1 MSVSFRCVDER
12 KIDFPEKCDNH
23 LRLAITFLLNGIIMD
38 RLDAMATLLAVVET
52 GSFSAAS
59 RKMRVPVT
67 TVSRRVA
74 ELEAHLRTKLLQ
86 RTTRKVTLTD
96 AGAPYVQTCRKVLEQ
111 ISEAERNAAG
121 EYQSPRG
128 ELTVTAPLV
137 FGRMHLVPIIAEFM
151 AQFVDVRLNC
161 RFHDRNLDLQ
171 DEGIDVAVRVG
182 PLPDRSW
189 RARRI
194 CSIRRVVCA
203 SPDYLA
209 RRGEPRALADLEAHE
224 CVGFHGFD
232 PKGSWLF
239 PSAEGTSAVPIHS
252 RITFDTIESAIDAG
266 IAGMGLI
273 RVFSYHVRPAVC
285 SGLLREVLAEFSPP
299 EVPVQI
305 IHRHDELVPLK
316 VRAFIDF
323 VVPRLQ
329 TQLAL

>member
-1 MSVSFRCVDER
+1 
-12 KIDFPEKCDNH
+12 
-23 LRLAITFLLNGIIMD
+23 MD
-38 RLDAMATLLAVVET
+38 RLDAMTTFLAVVET

-74 ELEAHLRTKLLQ
+74 DLEAHLRTKLLQ

-96 AGAPYVQTCRKVLEQ
+96 AGAPYVVACRKVLEQ
-111 ISEAERNAAG
+111 IGEAERNAAG

-182 PLPDRSW
+182 PLPDSRW
-189 RARRI
+189 RAHPI
-194 CSIRRVVCA
+194 CAIRRVVCA

-209 RRGEPRALADLEAHE
+209 RSGEPHTLADLEAHD

-232 PKGSWLF
+232 PKDSWLF
-239 PSAEGTSAVPIHS
+239 PSAKGASAVPIRS
-252 RITFDTIESAIDAG
+252 RIMFDTIESAIDAG
-266 IAGMGLI
+266 VAGMGLI
-273 RVFSYHVRPAVC
+273 RVFSFHVRAAIR
-285 SGLLREVLAEFSPP
+285 SGLLQEVLAEFAPP
-299 EVPVQI
+299 EVPVLI
-305 IHRHDELVPLK
+305 IHRNDELVPLK

-323 VVPRLQ
+323 TAPRLHAR
-329 TQLAL
+329 LAL

>member
-1 MSVSFRCVDER
+1 
-12 KIDFPEKCDNH
+12 
-23 LRLAITFLLNGIIMD
+23 MD
-38 RLDAMATLLAVVET
+38 RLDAMSTLLAVVET
-52 GSFSAAS
+52 GSFSGAS

-86 RTTRKVTLTD
+86 RTTRKVKLTD
-96 AGAPYVQTCRKVLEQ
+96 AGAPYVVACRKVLEQ

-151 AQFVDVRLNC
+151 TQFVDVRLNC

-182 PLPDRSW
+182 PLSDSRW
-189 RARRI
+189 RARRV
-194 CSIRRVVCA
+194 CTVQRVVCA
-203 SPDYLA
+203 SPHYLA
-209 RRGEPRALADLEAHE
+209 RRGEPLTLADINTHD
-224 CVGFHGFD
+224 CVSFHGLD
-232 PKGSWLF
+232 PPGSWLF
-239 PSAEGTSAVPIHS
+239 PTSEGTASVPIRS
-252 RITFDTIESAIDAG
+252 RIMFDTIESAIDAG
-266 IAGMGLI
+266 IAGIGLI
-273 RVFSYHVRPAVC
+273 RVLSYHVRPAIR
-285 SGLLREVLAEFSPP
+285 SGLLREVLAEFAPP
-299 EVPVQI
+299 EAPVQI

-323 VVPRLQ
+323 SVPRLE
-329 TQLAL
+329 TLLAL

>member
-1 MSVSFRCVDER
+1 
-12 KIDFPEKCDNH
+12 
-23 LRLAITFLLNGIIMD
+23 MD
-38 RLDAMATLLAVVET
+38 RLDAMATFLAVVDT

-59 RKMRVPVT
+59 RKMGVPVT
-67 TVSRRVA
+67 TISRRVA

-96 AGAPYVQTCRKVLEQ
+96 AGAPYVLACRKVLEQ
-111 ISEAERNAAG
+111 IGEAERNAAG

-151 AQFVDVRLNC
+151 AQFVDVSLNC

-171 DEGIDVAVRVG
+171 DEGIDIAIRVG
-182 PLPDRSW
+182 ALPDSRW

-194 CSIRRVVCA
+194 CAIRRVVCA
-203 SPDYLA
+203 SPDYLS
-209 RRGEPRALADLEAHE
+209 RRGEPRTLADLEAHD

-239 PSAEGTSAVPIHS
+239 PSTEGISAVPIHS
-252 RITFDTIESAIDAG
+252 RVMFDTIESAIDAG

-273 RVFSYHVRPAVC
+273 RVFSYHVRPAIR
-285 SGLLREVLAEFSPP
+285 SGLLQEVLTEFAPP

-305 IHRHDELVPLK
+305 IHRHDGLVPLK
-316 VRAFIDF
+316 VRAFLDF
-323 VVPRLQ
+323 CVPRLQ
-329 TQLAL
+329 ARLAL

>member
-1 MSVSFRCVDER
+1 ME
-12 KIDFPEKCDNH
+12 CDNH
-23 LRLAITFLLNGIIMD
+23 LNSAIIFLHIGIIMD
-38 RLDAMATLLAVVET
+38 RLEAMASLLAVVDT

-74 ELEAHLRTKLLQ
+74 ELEAHLRTKLLH

-96 AGAPYVQTCRKVLEQ
+96 TGAPYVLACRKILEQ
-111 ISEAERNAAG
+111 IGEAERNAAG

-137 FGRMHLVPIIAEFM
+137 FGRMHLVPVIADFM

-171 DEGIDVAVRVG
+171 DEGIDVAIRVG
-182 PLPDRSW
+182 SLPDSSW
-189 RARRI
+189 RAQRI
-194 CSIRRVVCA
+194 CAIRRVVCA

-209 RRGEPRALADLEAHE
+209 RRGKPLTLADLEAHD

-232 PKGSWLF
+232 PNGSWLF
-239 PSAEGTSAVPIHS
+239 PSAQGASLVPIRS
-252 RITFDTIESAIDAG
+252 RIMFDTIESVIDAG
-266 IAGMGLI
+266 IAGIGLI
-273 RVFSYHVRPAVC
+273 RVLSYHVGPAIR
-285 SGLLREVLAEFSPP
+285 SGILQEVLAEFSPP

-305 IHRHDELVPLK
+305 IHRHEGLVPLK
-316 VRAFIDF
+316 VRTFVDF
-323 VVPRLQ
+323 AVPRLR
-329 TQLAL
+329 TALQQ

>member
-1 MSVSFRCVDER
+1 M
-12 KIDFPEKCDNH
+12 
-23 LRLAITFLLNGIIMD
+23 AINFLQNGTIMD
-38 RLDAMATLLAVVET
+38 RLDAMATLLSVVET

-59 RKMRVPVT
+59 RKLRVPVT

-74 ELEAHLRTKLLQ
+74 ELEAHLRTQLLQ

-96 AGAPYVQTCRKVLEQ
+96 AGAPYVLVCRKVLEQ
-111 ISEAERNAAG
+111 IGEAERNAAG

-171 DEGIDVAVRVG
+171 DEGIDIAIRVG
-182 PLPDRSW
+182 PLPDSRW

-194 CSIRRVVCA
+194 GAIRRVVCA

-209 RRGEPRALADLEAHE
+209 RRGEPRALADLEAHD

-232 PKGSWLF
+232 PKGNWLF
-239 PSAEGTSAVPIHS
+239 PSPDGASAIPIHS
-252 RITFDTIESAIDAG
+252 RITFDTIDSAIDAG
-266 IAGMGLI
+266 IAGIGLI
-273 RVFSYHVRPAVC
+273 RVLSYHVRPAIR
-285 SGLLREVLAEFSPP
+285 SGLLREVLAEFAPP
-299 EVPVQI
+299 EMPVQI

-323 VVPRLQ
+323 VMPRLQ
-329 TQLAL
+329 TALAL